1 MAFNLPAEEAEEAG
15 VRVAF
20 VLEMPEMIHGLQLT
34 STGG

>member
-1 MAFNLPAEEAEEAG
+1 MAFNLPTQQAEEAG

-20 VLEMPEMIHGLQLT
+20 VLEMPELVHGLQLT